1 MFKMMVGMTV
11 EVVQKNCGQRL
22 SCHEDIGMAS
32 NKINAPFEFRLTLGL
47 QY

>member
-11 EVVQKNCGQRL
+11 GVVRENCGQRL

-32 NKINAPFEFRLTLGL
+32 KLNAPFEFRLTLGL